1 MEEIEEYE
9 RRKHFIVNDYM
20 LNKVW
25 DKIKETID
33 TDGQLPDNI
42 ILKYIVILI
51 TCVIKDN
58 GKSAKF
64 QLFLAY
70 VKSQNYRHNFADFCS
85 LNLIMKLG

>member
-1 MEEIEEYE
+1 MGEIEEYE

-33 TDGQLPDNI
+33 TDGQLPDDI

-51 TCVIKDN
+51 ACVMKDN

-64 QLFLAY
+64 
-70 VKSQNYRHNFADFCS
+70 
-85 LNLIMKLG
+85 

>member
-1 MEEIEEYE
+1 MGEIEEYE

-33 TDGQLPDNI
+33 TDGQLPDDI

-51 TCVIKDN
+51 TCVMKDN

-64 QLFLAY
+64 
-70 VKSQNYRHNFADFCS
+70 
-85 LNLIMKLG
+85 

>member
-1 MEEIEEYE
+1 MLSLYYHNLMGEIEEYE

-33 TDGQLPDNI
+33 TDGHLPDDI

-64 QLFLAY
+64 
-70 VKSQNYRHNFADFCS
+70 
-85 LNLIMKLG
+85 